1 MSEDVIVIGA
11 GIGGLSCAI
20 DLATRGHRVTVF
32 ERAASAGGK
41 ARTIPLG
48 EVEGTTRTLEADA
61 GPTVLTML
69 WVFDELFERARQS
82 ASTRAELPSFR
93 EAVRLERASVLARH
107 SWPDGT
113 RLDLHAD
120 RAASADAIGEQFGA
134 REARAYLAFCEDG
147 QRIFE
152 IAERSFL
159 RSQRMTM
166 KSIVKQWGA
175 AGLITLA
182 RLDSHRS
189 MWRALERRFLEP
201 KLRQLFARYA
211 TYVGSSPYEAP
222 ATMNLIAHV
231 EGEGVYRA
239 QGGMHALVSALEKL
253 AGALGVKI
261 HYRSAVG
268 RILVEQGRAVGVV
281 VGESTHRARAIVFN
295 GDVSAL
301 SAEHLAPAPLAPEPT
316 GTSARSLSA
325 VTWTMRAKTGG
336 SVPLVHHNV
345 FFSKPTEYADEFAA
359 IFSREEIPRRPTV
372 YVCAQ
377 DRADGTE
384 AGGEGDV
391 AQKREERLLVLVNA
405 PATGDDEA
413 RWGQTE
419 RKRCTTTM
427 LDTLQRHGLS
437 LESSVSVQTTPADF
451 HRLFPGTG
459 GALYGPRAKGP
470 FAALLR
476 QGSTCPKIPGLYL
489 AGGSVHPGPGVPMA
503 ALSGRLAA
511 SRAHEDLASTA
522 RSRPVAITGT
532 TWTE

>member
-20 DLATRGHRVTVF
+20 DLASRGYDVTVF
-32 ERAASAGGK
+32 ERGASAGGK

-48 EVEGTTRTLEADA
+48 EVEGTKTLEADA

-82 ASTRAELPSFR
+82 RAELPSFR
-93 EAVRLERASVLARH
+93 EAVRLERASILARH

-175 AGLITLA
+175 AGLVTLA

-211 TYVGSSPYEAP
+211 TYVGSSPFEAP

-239 QGGMHALVSALEKL
+239 RGGMRAVVTALETL
-253 AGALGVKI
+253 AGTLGVKI
-261 HYRSAVG
+261 HCRSAVS
-268 RILVEQGRAVGVV
+268 RVLVERGRAVGVV

-301 SAEHLAPAPLAPEPT
+301 SAEHLAPAPLTPEPT
-316 GTSARSLSA
+316 GTSTRSLSA
-325 VTWTMRAKTGG
+325 VTWTMRAKTSGG
-336 SVPLVHHNV
+336 VPLVHHNV

-359 IFSREEIPRRPTV
+359 VFSREELPRKPTV

-377 DRADGTE
+377 DRADG
-384 AGGEGDV
+384 AGVNGEGDV
-391 AQKREERLLVLVNA
+391 AQHERLLVLVNA

-413 RWGQTE
+413 RWGPME

-511 SRAHEDLASTA
+511 TQVHEDLASTA
-522 RSRPVAITGT
+522 RSRPAAITGT